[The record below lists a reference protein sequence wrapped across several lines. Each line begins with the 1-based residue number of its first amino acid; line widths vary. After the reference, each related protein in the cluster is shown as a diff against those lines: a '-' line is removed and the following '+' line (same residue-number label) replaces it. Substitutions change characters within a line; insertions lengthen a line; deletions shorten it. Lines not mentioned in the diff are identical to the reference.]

1 MLKVIGM
8 YNDRFRLY
16 ESVIRRHSS
25 PQSSTFGKLFGG
37 IFDKVFS
44 PNQHVY
50 TFRIP
55 TSVYLRTE
63 MFCEDIT
70 EESEYDFDVADLINV
85 LIEDFLRGIRR
96 NPDPEYIYR
105 GLVSRDHKKAV
116 IINHHIYEERSVS
129 KCTPTPNL
137 MELSVHLERRQA
149 LKLEIFLADLYE
161 VLNEEPVYVE
171 DVIEILLC
179 DFINSY
185 KQGLINN
192 AFDEIIK
199 HFTKS

>member
-1 MLKVIGM
+1 M

-16 ESVIRRHSS
+16 ESMIRSHSS
-25 PQSSTFGKLFGG
+25 PQSSTFGKLFCG

-44 PNQHVY
+44 PNRHVY
-50 TFRIP
+50 TFKIP
-55 TSVYLRTE
+55 ASVYLRTE

-85 LIEDFLRGIRR
+85 LIEDFLRSVRR

-116 IINHHIYEERSVS
+116 IIKHHMYEETPVS
-129 KCTPTPNL
+129 KCSHTPKS

-161 VLNEEPVYVE
+161 VLDEEPVYVE

-199 HFTKS
+199 HVKRN